1 MYCYK
6 CVNFLITDAEPQN
19 VSCID
24 LTDLDADFIDLTSP
38 APNDASIIIVS
49 LLSNTY
55 SNCHIIVFVLSEL
68 CINMWTCQLL
78 KVYSFELSYILESY

>member
-6 CVNFLITDAEPQN
+6 CVNFLVTDAEPQN

-68 CINMWTCQLL
+68 CYLICGHA
-78 KVYSFELSYILESY
+78 SS

>member
-1 MYCYK
+1 MYCNK

-55 SNCHIIVFVLSEL
+55 SNCYIIVFVFSEL
-68 CINMWTCQLL
+68 CYLICGHA
-78 KVYSFELSYILESY
+78 SS

>member
-6 CVNFLITDAEPQN
+6 CVNFLVTDAEPQN

-55 SNCHIIVFVLSEL
+55 SNCYIIEFVLSEL
-68 CINMWTCQLL
+68 CYLICGHA
-78 KVYSFELSYILESY
+78 SP

>member
-55 SNCHIIVFVLSEL
+55 SNCYIIVFVLSEL
-68 CINMWTCQLL
+68 SI
-78 KVYSFELSYILESY
+78 VI

>member
-1 MYCYK
+1 MYWYK

-38 APNDASIIIVS
+38 APNDASVIIVS
-49 LLSNTY
+49 LY
-55 SNCHIIVFVLSEL
+55 
-68 CINMWTCQLL
+68 CQIH
-78 KVYSFELSYILESY
+78 VPVVPVI

>member
-55 SNCHIIVFVLSEL
+55 SNCYIVFVLSEL
-68 CINMWTCQLL
+68 CYL
-78 KVYSFELSYILESY
+78 KCGHANS

>member
-55 SNCHIIVFVLSEL
+55 SNCNIIVLVLSEL
-68 CINMWTCQLL
+68 CYLICGHA
-78 KVYSFELSYILESY
+78 SS

>member
-1 MYCYK
+1 MKLRRFCIKNKDHAAIGVLGDVMYCYK
-6 CVNFLITDAEPQN
+6 CLNFLITDAEPQN

-24 LTDLDADFIDLTSP
+24 LTELDADFIDLTSP

-55 SNCHIIVFVLSEL
+55 SYMYCHISVCFG
-68 CINMWTCQLL
+68 
-78 KVYSFELSYILESY
+78 